1 VGKVKRLFA
10 CSSCGRPSAQWAGRC
25 AACGEWGTVAEETAG
40 SARVAHTGAAPPLLD
55 LSPEAEERRI
65 GTGLKGVDRVLGGG
79 LVPGSVVLVAG
90 APGIGKSTLL
100 LQLAS
105 RLTRAGHPCLIAS
118 GEEARGQIALRA
130 RRLGVDG
137 GDLSFING
145 RELGDVLAAAEV
157 VRPSVLVVDSIHT
170 VRDGASDALAGG
182 PSQVRACVDALVGV
196 AKRLGITMLLVGH
209 VTKSGDLA
217 GPRTIEH
224 NVDVVLSFEGEPR
237 SGLRVLT
244 GGKNRFGSEGEVAW
258 FDMRADGLVERDA
271 PGLLSSDREPGTA
284 TALVRAGRRSLAVG
298 IQALVIP
305 TDGPARRQAAG
316 LDQRRFHIV
325 AAVAERATGVRLIRS
340 ELIGATAGGLRVED
354 PAADLAVAAA
364 LVSASEGVSMPAGVG
379 FAGEVSLTGGI
390 RPVGAIEQRVRA
402 AAAAGIERVVC
413 APPDAD
419 AWERAHRATDGQM
432 QSLQIEVHGTGRLS
446 DALAWAM
453 GDERAEHGRAAAM
466 IGA

>member
-1 VGKVKRLFA
+1 MFA

-25 AACGEWGTVAEETAG
+25 AACGEWGTIAEETAG

-65 GTGLKGVDRVLGGG
+65 GTGVKGVDRVLGGG

-118 GEEARGQIALRA
+118 GEEARGQVALRA

-145 RELGDVLAAAEV
+145 RELADVLAAAEV

-182 PSQVRACVDALVGV
+182 PGQVRACVDALVGT

-209 VTKSGDLA
+209 VTKAGDLA

-224 NVDVVLSFEGEPR
+224 AVDVVLSFEGEPR

-258 FDMRADGLVERDA
+258 FDMRTDGLNEREA
-271 PGLLSSDREPGTA
+271 PGLLSEEREPGSA
-284 TALVRAGRRSLAVG
+284 TALIRAGRRSLAVD

-305 TDGPARRQAAG
+305 TDGPVRRQAAG

-325 AAVAERATGVRLIRS
+325 AAVAERATGARLIRS
-340 ELIGATAGGLRVED
+340 ELIGATAGGLRVDD

-364 LVSASEGVSMPAGVG
+364 LVSASEGVRIPPAVA
-379 FAGEVSLTGGI
+379 FAGEVSLTGGV
-390 RPVGAIEQRVRA
+390 RPVGAIEQRIRA
-402 AAAAGIERVVC
+402 AAASGIQRVVC
-413 APPDAD
+413 APADAD
-419 AWERAHRATDGQM
+419 AWNRANRGPAPDAPTAGID
-432 QSLQIEVHGTGRLS
+432 VHGAARLR
-446 DALAWAM
+446 DALAWAL
-453 GDERAEHGRAAAM
+453 GAEAPRRPRRAAM
-466 IGA
+466 IGV

>member
-1 VGKVKRLFA
+1 LFA
-10 CSSCGRPSAQWAGRC
+10 CSSCGKPSAQWAGRC

-40 SARVAHTGAAPPLLD
+40 SARVAHTGGAPPLLD

-65 GTGLKGVDRVLGGG
+65 GTGFTGVDRVLGGG

-137 GDLSFING
+137 ADLSFING
-145 RELGDVLAAAEV
+145 RELADVLAAAEL
-157 VRPSVLVVDSIHT
+157 VRPAVLVVDSIHT
-170 VRDGASDALAGG
+170 VRDGGSEALAGG
-182 PSQVRACVDALVGV
+182 PGQVRACVDALVGA
-196 AKRLGITMLLVGH
+196 AKRLDVTMLLVGH
-209 VTKSGDLA
+209 VTKAGDLA
-217 GPRTIEH
+217 GPRTMEH
-224 NVDVVLSFEGEPR
+224 AVDVVLSFEGEPR

-258 FDMRADGLVERDA
+258 FDMRTDGLVERDA
-271 PGLLSSDREPGTA
+271 APGLLSAQDEPGSA
-284 TALVRAGRRSLAVG
+284 TALVRAGRRSLAVD

-325 AAVAERATGVRLIRS
+325 AAVAERATGARLIRS
-340 ELIGATAGGLRVED
+340 ELIGATAGGLRVDD

-364 LVSASEGVSMPAGVG
+364 LVSASAGVGIRAGVG
-379 FAGEVSLTGGI
+379 FAGEVSLTGAV
-390 RPVGAIEQRVRA
+390 RAVGSIEQRVRA
-402 AAAAGIERVVC
+402 AAAAGLRSVVC

-419 AWERAHRATDGQM
+419 AWDQAHTASDRGSRA
-432 QSLQIEVHGTGRLS
+432 SQIDVHGAAHLR
-446 DALAWAM
+446 DALAWAL
-453 GDERAEHGRAAAM
+453 ERDRAPRPVERDAVSA
-466 IGA
+466 

>member
-1 VGKVKRLFA
+1 
-10 CSSCGRPSAQWAGRC
+10 
-25 AACGEWGTVAEETAG
+25 
-40 SARVAHTGAAPPLLD
+40 
-55 LSPEAEERRI
+55 
-65 GTGLKGVDRVLGGG
+65 
-79 LVPGSVVLVAG
+79 
-90 APGIGKSTLL
+90 
-100 LQLAS
+100 
-105 RLTRAGHPCLIAS
+105 
-118 GEEARGQIALRA
+118 
-130 RRLGVDG
+130 
-137 GDLSFING
+137 
-145 RELGDVLAAAEV
+145 
-157 VRPSVLVVDSIHT
+157 
-170 VRDGASDALAGG
+170 
-182 PSQVRACVDALVGV
+182 
-196 AKRLGITMLLVGH
+196 
-209 VTKSGDLA
+209 
-217 GPRTIEH
+217 
-224 NVDVVLSFEGEPR
+224 
-237 SGLRVLT
+237 
-244 GGKNRFGSEGEVAW
+244 
-258 FDMRADGLVERDA
+258 
-271 PGLLSSDREPGTA
+271 
-284 TALVRAGRRSLAVG
+284 VRAGRRSLAVG